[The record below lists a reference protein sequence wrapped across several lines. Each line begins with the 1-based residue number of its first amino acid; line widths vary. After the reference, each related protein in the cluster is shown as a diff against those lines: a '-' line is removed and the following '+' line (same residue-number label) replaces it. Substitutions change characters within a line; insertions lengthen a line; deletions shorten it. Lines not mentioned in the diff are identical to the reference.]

1 MSGMSEQRKGLAAA
15 ALAFVIWGLFPLYWH
30 LLRSVPADQ
39 ITAHR
44 VVWSALL
51 LAGLLCARQGLGW
64 LRAIAATPRALG
76 LLALASVL
84 IGANW
89 TLYIWA
95 VNAGHVVE
103 TSLGYFINPLLS
115 VVLGVVVLGE
125 RLRRPQWLAVVIAAL
140 GVAWLTWQAGR
151 PPWIA
156 LGLSV
161 SFGVYGLVRKLFRV
175 EPVAGIGMESLYLLL
190 PALAWL
196 AWAESGHGGQ
206 VFHGGVGA
214 GTVALLVLSGLVSAL
229 PLVAFTYG
237 VQRIALSTVG
247 LMQYIGP
254 TLQLLV
260 GVLWFGEPFGHVQ
273 LAGFACIW
281 LALAIFAADGLRVTR
296 CARR

>member
-1 MSGMSEQRKGLAAA
+1 MSEQRKGLLAAA
-15 ALAFVIWGLFPLYWH
+15 FAFIIWGLFPLYWH
-30 LLRSVPADQ
+30 LLKSVPVDQ

-51 LAGLLCARQGLGW
+51 LTVLLCGRQGLGW
-64 LRAIAATPRALG
+64 LRTIAATPRALG
-76 LLALASVL
+76 LLAVSSVL

-115 VVLGVVVLGE
+115 VLLGVLVLGE
-125 RLRRPQWLAVVIAAL
+125 RLRRIQWLAVAIAAL

-151 PPWIA
+151 LPWIA

-161 SFGVYGLVRKLFRV
+161 SFGLYGLARKLFRV

-190 PALAWL
+190 PALGWL
-196 AWAESGHGGQ
+196 LWAETGHGGS
-206 VFHGGVGA
+206 FFSGGVA
-214 GTVALLVLSGLVSAL
+214 PMVMVLLVLAGVVSAL
-229 PLVAFTYG
+229 PLIAFTYG
-237 VQRIALSTVG
+237 VQRIPLSTVG

-254 TLQLLV
+254 TLQLLT
-260 GVLWFGEPFGHVQ
+260 GVLVFGEPFGQAQ
-273 LAGFACIW
+273 LIGFACIW
-281 LALAIFAADGLRVTR
+281 VALAIFAVDGWRASR
-296 CARR
+296 PRR

>member
-1 MSGMSEQRKGLAAA
+1 MSGMNEQRKGLLAAA
-15 ALAFVIWGLFPLYWH
+15 FAFVIWGLFPLYWH
-30 LLRSVPADQ
+30 LLKSVPADQ

-51 LAGLLCARQGLGW
+51 LTCLLCARQGLGW

-76 LLALASVL
+76 LLAVASVL
-84 IGANW
+84 IGGNW

-115 VVLGVVVLGE
+115 VVLGVLVLGE
-125 RLRRPQWLAVVIAAL
+125 RLRRIQWVAVAIAAL

-161 SFGVYGLVRKLFRV
+161 SFGLYGLVRKLFRV

-196 AWAESGHGGQ
+196 AWAETGHGGS
-206 VFHGGVGA
+206 FFSGGVA
-214 GTVALLVLSGLVSAL
+214 PSVMLLLVASGLVSAL
-229 PLVAFTYG
+229 PLIAFTYG
-237 VQRIALSTVG
+237 VQRIPLSTVG

-260 GVLWFGEPFGHVQ
+260 GVLVFGEPFGQVQ
-273 LAGFACIW
+273 LVGFACIW
-281 LALAIFAADGLRVTR
+281 LALGIFAADGLHRS
-296 CARR
+296 RRPRH